1 MPKKQGKKGNTL
13 TFLRKKARERNAD
26 CKIKVKGASGQQLV
40 VELGKRG
47 PKGKKYAD
55 YKERA
60 PGKPRKPRRTKVKS
74 VTSLLDEYDDG
85 E

>member
-47 PKGKKYAD
+47 PKGKKYAA
-55 YKERA
+55 YTERL
-60 PGKPRKPRRTKVKS
+60 PGKPRRKKVKQ
-74 VTSLLDEYDDG
+74 VPSLLDYYVE